1 MRVVFLTGR
10 SWPAIGGAE
19 LQTHALAE
27 HLARRHEVKVVTLF
41 SDGTV
46 TDPLLSEQA
55 ETESLLQGGVR
66 VTPVAIPLAWRR
78 RLRPFRRLLNRGTR
92 GANVAHYA
100 LLRALLG
107 RRLCAALR
115 GADVGHLVL
124 IGPRPWSRLASD
136 ALVREGIPYVLTP
149 YMHPSSDYSGR
160 LLRPVVGRA
169 GAAVAMT
176 DAEKQRLEH
185 AGLPPAKV
193 HVIPAGPVVAE
204 AADPGRFRRRYGIE
218 APFVLFLGRKVAYK
232 GYRELAT
239 AARAVWRELPD
250 VAFIFAGPETEAS
263 RGFFAA
269 QRDDRLVSL
278 AALGLQDKTDALAAC
293 EAVCVPSLEESL
305 GGVYLEA
312 WTQAKPVIA
321 CPIPAV
327 MQVVED
333 GCDGFLSPQEPEP
346 LARALL
352 ACLNGEGQRLGEAGR
367 RKVAQRYSWE
377 RAAAQVETLYRQLVV
392 GVSGTP
398 ER

>member
-1 MRVVFLTGR
+1 V
-10 SWPAIGGAE
+10 
-19 LQTHALAE
+19 
-27 HLARRHEVKVVTLF
+27 
-41 SDGTV
+41 
-46 TDPLLSEQA
+46 
-55 ETESLLQGGVR
+55 
-66 VTPVAIPLAWRR
+66 
-78 RLRPFRRLLNRGTR
+78 
-92 GANVAHYA
+92 
-100 LLRALLG
+100 
-107 RRLCAALR
+107 
-115 GADVGHLVL
+115 
-124 IGPRPWSRLASD
+124 
-136 ALVREGIPYVLTP
+136 
-149 YMHPSSDYSGR
+149 
-160 LLRPVVGRA
+160 
-169 GAAVAMT
+169 
-176 DAEKQRLEH
+176 
-185 AGLPPAKV
+185 
-193 HVIPAGPVVAE
+193 
-204 AADPGRFRRRYGIE
+204 
-218 APFVLFLGRKVAYK
+218 
-232 GYRELAT
+232 
-239 AARAVWRELPD
+239 
-250 VAFIFAGPETEAS
+250 AGPETEAS